1 MINLDRYFKND
12 DGPTEF
18 DNLEPCYIFKERT
31 GKTDCNVNNACKE
44 CIMANIK
51 WLLEEC
57 KEPLLTDEAK
67 KYLKSIVRLS
77 KCIDIQKTISDDSYR
92 LTYKLICVT
101 DDGIIEFLY
110 YTGTKYDEYFKN
122 MELDKTILWRN

>member
-31 GKTDCNVNNACKE
+31 GKEDCNINDKCKE
-44 CIMANIK
+44 CIIANIK

-67 KYLKSIVRLS
+67 KYLKSIVKLS
-77 KCIDIQKTISDDSYR
+77 KCIDIQKIVTKGS
-92 LTYKLICVT
+92 YKLICVT
-101 DDGIIEFLY
+101 DDGIIELLY
-110 YTGTKYDEYFKN
+110 NAGTKYDEYFKN
-122 MELDKTILWRN
+122 MELDKNYTMEELKL